1 VLVVVAD
8 DATDLRFVVVLS
20 LRRDGRFE
28 VVADVG
34 NGRDAVEAVRSH
46 RPDVVL
52 MDVAMPVM
60 DGLAATREI
69 KAEFPEVP
77 VVIFT
82 GYGDERV
89 AAEAREVGA
98 GAFVDKTTPLRDV
111 ADVLLRWSRPA

>member
-1 VLVVVAD
+1 MVVD
-8 DATDLRFVVVLS
+8 DATDLRTIVVLT
-20 LRRDGRFE
+20 LRRDGRFT

-34 NGRDAVEAVRSH
+34 NGRDGVAAVREH

-69 KAEFPEVP
+69 AREFPDTA

-82 GYGDERV
+82 GYGDDRV
-89 AAEAREVGA
+89 ASEARAA
-98 GAFVDKTTPLRDV
+98 GAADFVDKTVPLADV
-111 ADVLLRWSRPA
+111 ADVLLAACRRH